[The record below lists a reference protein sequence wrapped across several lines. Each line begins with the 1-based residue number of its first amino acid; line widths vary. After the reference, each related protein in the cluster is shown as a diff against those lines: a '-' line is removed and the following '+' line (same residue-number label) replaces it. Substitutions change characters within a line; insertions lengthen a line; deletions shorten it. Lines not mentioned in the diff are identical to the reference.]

1 MSQHV
6 TVDTTAPPEPDPTAE
21 TPVVAAEDI
30 TPDPY
35 ASTDNFA
42 DAVAGWFEDNPTYA
56 PTPDDT
62 ATDDSPGDAQV
73 AEADGDVAPDADDHT
88 DDPTAVTPDAT
99 EPASDAPQFDLDT
112 ILAWAESN
120 LTAGDRARLAALA
133 PTPTPDPSLAPS
145 PSPLPAAASGS
156 GVPGSVAP
164 VQSVPADPGSISPP
178 IPAAPAPVAI
188 PDLPDLSAFN
198 ELIPGFAETITALRE
213 SAVAQQQA
221 TAYIAAQQ
229 QTQAQIAQ
237 AQVAAEITQADAAYR
252 ASHPELADAD
262 FEHLTTV
269 AASLQVMPAL
279 LAQHGTPGAAY
290 QAALD
295 MAYWSDPAY
304 RAKAATIPPTPL
316 PAADTTPAS
325 TDIPDPAARRR
336 RASAASGST
345 GSPIRTPRTAAPS
358 GPMTRDQ
365 INAQMRAELQ
375 QAMSGENAPAPV

>member
-21 TPVVAAEDI
+21 IPAAEA
-30 TPDPY
+30 PDPY
-35 ASTDNFA
+35 ASEDNFA

-62 ATDDSPGDAQV
+62 ADAPAEPDLSDTATDDSPGDAQV
-73 AEADGDVAPDADDHT
+73 GDGT
-88 DDPTAVTPDAT
+88 GDPTAVAPDAT

-133 PTPTPDPSLAPS
+133 PTPTPDSSLAPS

-178 IPAAPAPVAI
+178 APSPVVI

-304 RAKAATIPPTPL
+304 RAKAQAAPPTPT
-316 PAADTTPAS
+316 PTADATPTS

-345 GSPIRTPRTAAPS
+345 GSPIRTPRTAAPT

>member
-21 TPVVAAEDI
+21 IPDPAAED

-73 AEADGDVAPDADDHT
+73 AEADGDVAAGEPDAT
-88 DDPTAVTPDAT
+88 DDPTAVTPNAT
-99 EPASDAPQFDLDT
+99 EPASDAPPYDLNEV
-112 ILAWAESN
+112 LAWAET
-120 LTAGDRARLAALA
+120 LTAGDRARLLALA
-133 PTPTPDPSLAPS
+133 PTPTPDLSLAPS

-178 IPAAPAPVAI
+178 APSPVVI

-237 AQVAAEITQADAAYR
+237 QQVAAEITQADAAYR

-304 RAKAATIPPTPL
+304 RAKAQVTPPTSVPS
-316 PAADTTPAS
+316 ADATPTS